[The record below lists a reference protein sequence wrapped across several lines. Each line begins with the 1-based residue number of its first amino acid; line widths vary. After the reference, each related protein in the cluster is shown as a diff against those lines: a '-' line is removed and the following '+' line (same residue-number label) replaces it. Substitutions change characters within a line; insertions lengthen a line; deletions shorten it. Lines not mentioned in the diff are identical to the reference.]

1 MKQFQ
6 HVSTSNPKSSST
18 AMRVALAYEEE
29 QKRKEEERQKVA
41 AEKKRLQESRLTS
54 PQLPPPNVMRAM
66 GPTESDKIS
75 RPSKYVYGN
84 EIALFVVDEGCA
96 NWLISVNMCLLV

>member
-54 PQLPPPNVMRAM
+54 PQLPPPNVMGAM

-75 RPSKYVYGN
+75 RPSK
-84 EIALFVVDEGCA
+84 
-96 NWLISVNMCLLV
+96 